1 MIVAVDS
8 GGTKTKILA
17 SDSDGNVFFEKVV
30 KGFGLAYDNEN
41 ERIDELAEC
50 IKEIPSFDKIEN
62 IVVNLG
68 GKNSNQ
74 LKNTLKEVCPCADI
88 EVFRE
93 SSGVIGDIIRK
104 KENADV
110 IIFAGTGAIALG
122 YGKNGYF
129 ISDGWGRDIGD
140 EGSGYYIG
148 LEAVKACLKA
158 IEEDE
163 ITPFV
168 SQITHINEPLQCS
181 EKTDGL
187 VSMRDE
193 IRKGILPLERD
204 KTAAYT
210 RIAAEYARQGD
221 VIALSVFEKAGKG
234 LCDTAIRVLKKTGTL
249 EKPVIAVCGGI
260 TNTSELWKASFEKN
274 FAEFTD
280 EFTLVLPKTDFAHGA
295 LMYALSK

>member
-1 MIVAVDS
+1 MIVAIDS

-17 SDSDGNVFFEKVV
+17 SDFDGNIFFEKVV
-30 KGFGLAYDNEN
+30 KGFGLAFDNEN
-41 ERIDELAEC
+41 EIIDELAEC
-50 IKEIPSFDKIEN
+50 VREIPSSDKIEK

-74 LKNTLKEVCPCADI
+74 IKNTLKEICPSADI

-110 IIFAGTGAIALG
+110 IIFAGTGSIALG

-158 IEEDE
+158 IEEE
-163 ITPFV
+163 KITPFV
-168 SQITHINEPLQCS
+168 SEITNVNAPLSCS
-181 EKTDGL
+181 DRTDGL
-187 VSMRDE
+187 VSVRDE

-210 RIAAEYARQGD
+210 RIAAEYAKQGD
-221 VIALSVFEKAGKG
+221 AVALSVFEKAGKA
-234 LCDTAIRVLKKTGTL
+234 LSDTAIRVLKKTGTL
-249 EKPVIAVCGGI
+249 KNPVIAVCGGVA
-260 TNTSELWKASFEKN
+260 NTSELWKASFGKS
-274 FAEFTD
+274 FASFTD
-280 EFTLVLPKTDFAHGA
+280 EFTLVLPETDFARGA
-295 LMYALSK
+295 LIYALSK